1 MRTGVL
7 ALALISVTGVV
18 FAQTAQPAG
27 SPPVAPA
34 TQVTPSTPRPASPA
48 GSAQTQVGGSY
59 VKDEKGR
66 ERYEG
71 GKWIEITYSRP
82 IKRGRDVFGSG
93 ADYGKTLNA
102 GAPVWRAGANQATR
116 LTTEA
121 PLVIGG
127 KTVPPGSYNLYVE
140 LKSPTEWTLI
150 VSSWGAKTSGGD
162 KTPDTLWGAYNY
174 TPDKDVVRVP
184 MTVSKSPASIDQLTW
199 LFADMTTDGG
209 KILLAWDTVN
219 AMVPFTVAK

>member
-1 MRTGVL
+1 MRTGLL
-7 ALALISVTGVV
+7 ALALISGGGVA
-18 FAQTAQPAG
+18 FAQTPQT
-27 SPPVAPA
+27 SPPANQA
-34 TQVTPSTPRPASPA
+34 TTATPRPASPA

-59 VKDEKGR
+59 VKDDKGG

-71 GKWIEITYSRP
+71 GKWLEITYNRP
-82 IKRGRDVFGSG
+82 IKRGRDLFGSG

-116 LTTEA
+116 LTTEV
-121 PLVIGG
+121 PLTIGG
-127 KTVPPGSYNLYVE
+127 KAVPAGSYNLYVE

-184 MTVSKSPASIDQLTW
+184 MNVSKSSTSVDQLTW
-199 LFADMTTDGG
+199 GFLDMTAEGG
-209 KILLAWDTVN
+209 KIFLAWDTTN
-219 AMVPFTVAK
+219 ATVPFTVAK